1 MSAVIVGSPS
11 SGQKVLRRADFSVER
26 NGLETLNE
34 VYTVRTADRRTLQP
48 NFGTL
53 HSAYST
59 ASTKFARMAV
69 ENFSFREQDGDMT
82 EINVTYVGLTSLSGL
97 PPAIVRLIP
106 TPGAGIFGPNMVIEA
121 EFLTDKSETQFMQD
135 GSGGQIISVGILQ
148 PLSTGIAMPSK
159 INGTDMPKNP
169 REPFSSQSLGTAF
182 KYHGYLQQSLSCERR
197 GLFLVARV
205 SFAEAASSLVA
216 TSFSQFQ

>member
-48 NFGTL
+48 NFGIL

-69 ENFSFREQDGDMT
+69 ERFSFREQDGDLT
-82 EINVTYVGLTSLSGL
+82 EINVTYVGLTSSSGL

-121 EFLTDKSETQFMQD
+121 EFLTDKSETQFLLD
-135 GSGGQIISVGILQ
+135 GAGWLNTNGLIY
-148 PLSTGIAMPSK
+148 MPES
-159 INGTDMPKNP
+159 INGTKMPANP
-169 REPFSSQSLGTAF
+169 REPFGFSSYASSY
-182 KYHGYLQQSLSCERR
+182 KYFGYTQQSLSCGGNR
-197 GLFLVARV
+197 LI
-205 SFAEAASSLVA
+205 SCIWSAASPENYL
-216 TSFSQFQ
+216 

>member
-69 ENFSFREQDGDMT
+69 ESFSFRGQNGDLT
-82 EINVTYVGLTSLSGL
+82 EINVTYVGLTSTSGL
-97 PPAIVRLIP
+97 PPAVLRLIP
-106 TPGAGIFGPNMVIEA
+106 TPEAGIYGPNMVIEA
-121 EFLTDKSETQFMQD
+121 EFLTDKSETEFMQT
-135 GSGGQIISVGILQ
+135 GAGGLLRPGDNASNQGRF
-148 PLSTGIAMPSK
+148 GRFMPST
-159 INGTDMPKNP
+159 INGTQMPSNP
-169 REPFSSQSLGTAF
+169 REPFQISGLLTRF
-182 KYHGYLQQSLSCERR
+182 NYFGYVQISLSCEKR
-197 GLFLVARV
+197 GILLVARATY
-205 SFAEAASSLVA
+205 AEQTQ
-216 TSFSQFQ
+216 TSGV

>member
-69 ENFSFREQDGDMT
+69 ESLSFRGQDGDLT
-82 EINVTYVGLTSLSGL
+82 EINVTYVGLTSSSGL

-106 TPGAGIFGPNMVIEA
+106 TPGAGIFGPNIVIEA
-121 EFLTDKSETQFMQD
+121 EFLTDKSETDFSANGAGGLTGPAGLFSAAVIFMPD
-135 GSGGQIISVGILQ
+135 
-148 PLSTGIAMPSK
+148 T
-159 INGTDMPKNP
+159 INGTKMPANP
-169 REPFSSQSLGTAF
+169 REPFFRDGVTISRSYS
-182 KYHGYLQQSLSCERR
+182 GYTQQSLSCDRR
-197 GLFLVARV
+197 GLFLVARAT
-205 SFAEAASSLVA
+205 FAEQQSITVA
-216 TSFSQFQ
+216 V